1 MDCPVCLEDGGEPCV
16 CGRNYHA
23 HCVYDLLKNGFEC
36 CQTCFARFPPSL
48 FLLGVRHGHGVEAS
62 DISAINL
69 AAALTGNH
77 QAHDALVLLRSLQ
90 PQQLRLVL
98 QAFFYVEEGRAH
110 LQLESPTRAIRC
122 LRAGISRVLQVA
134 PRGSLHVRAL
144 AFLCRAYSKQGNDL
158 KTRETADLVLS
169 LPHKMHYT
177 DAIYTMHTLA
187 EIFQEKGCLDRRLA
201 ALGTICEIL
210 DEESKDPFEK
220 AHAHAELGCAEATLG
235 INSCFRLA
243 KALTTLRKRP
253 RGITA
258 RAASSLASQLRP
270 AKRLMRKTHPEE
282 MMT

>member
-1 MDCPVCLEDGGEPCV
+1 MISCLYLPRTPGGSAWKSTRPCFGIPMSRILKAGKRRQDARDGRP
-16 CGRNYHA
+16 
-23 HCVYDLLKNGFEC
+23 
-36 CQTCFARFPPSL
+36 
-48 FLLGVRHGHGVEAS
+48 GVVAP
-62 DISAINL
+62 A
-69 AAALTGNH
+69 
-77 QAHDALVLLRSLQ
+77 QDALHGCDLYD
-90 PQQLRLVL
+90 
-98 QAFFYVEEGRAH
+98 AHAGR
-110 LQLESPTRAIRC
+110 
-122 LRAGISRVLQVA
+122 V
-134 PRGSLHVRAL
+134 
-144 AFLCRAYSKQGNDL
+144 
-158 KTRETADLVLS
+158 
-169 LPHKMHYT
+169 
-177 DAIYTMHTLA
+177 
-187 EIFQEKGCLDRRLA
+187 FQEKGCLDRRLA